1 MKTGIKSRNLD
12 PNDENSVNHEI
23 MLQMDG
29 RTAPHGEK
37 VGWYSVH
44 MKIIQIKMNDPQ
56 GFHE

>member
-1 MKTGIKSRNLD
+1 MKIGIKSRNLD

-29 RTAPHGEK
+29 RTAPNRIK
-37 VGWYSVH
+37 SWMVH
-44 MKIIQIKMNDPQ
+44 MKSIQIKINDPQ